1 MDLPTEKMNIDNP
14 LYMEDILSVL
24 VQEKFSQVFWIMET
38 QVISKRPFLELASK
52 SLPEI
57 LKRGSVSIPA
67 GCPLDFMLML
77 KALEFLRNPWLEQ
90 K

>member
-1 MDLPTEKMNIDNP
+1 
-14 LYMEDILSVL
+14 
-24 VQEKFSQVFWIMET
+24 MET

-52 SLPEI
+52 SLSEI